1 MQIGLVKKQGL
12 ILCTQ
17 LDNIE
22 DLNKI
27 RYVLKN
33 KYNLDSRIIN
43 HEEKPRICI
52 GGESF
57 TLLKSII
64 ISHMYPSMLDMLHND
79 LADTAHP

>member
-43 HEEKPRICI
+43 QEEKPRIFI
-52 GGESF
+52 GGEN
-57 TLLKSII
+57 LL
-64 ISHMYPSMLDMLHND
+64 LF
-79 LADTAHP
+79 

>member
-43 HEEKPRICI
+43 QEEKPRIFI
-52 GGESF
+52 GGGGRIFYSF
-57 TLLKSII
+57 KIYYYF
-64 ISHMYPSMLDMLHND
+64 SHVSFYVIQV
-79 LADTAHP
+79 A